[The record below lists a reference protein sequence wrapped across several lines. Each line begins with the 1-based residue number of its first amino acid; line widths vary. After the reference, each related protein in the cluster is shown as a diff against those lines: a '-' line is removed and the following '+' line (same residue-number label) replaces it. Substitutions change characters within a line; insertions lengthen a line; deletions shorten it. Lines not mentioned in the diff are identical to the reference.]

1 MKPMAFQKITEYQ
14 RKIKIIKKSNY
25 QTNEPTKIRKREFEN
40 DNSTT
45 RSNENEKNTYVPE
58 PQKPPKKEKSL
69 YSQIKLLQ
77 HIVNLENSFDILK
90 ESGLIYDKKTLEKK
104 LASLNQLKQ
113 LLSNSNSKNE
123 IEKETLLIN
132 FDRYLDVR
140 NLSSFSSSRIKLFAL
155 NSLILDD
162 VVKLLTDLDTD
173 LKDEEEDEINN
184 FVVRY
189 MAPFFNKIFS
199 KLSLRELNAL
209 IMDLIDVKNTTFL
222 KKSITDKF
230 PKYFLSN
237 NKFVIGTTGNIFWKL
252 FFNHIKLRGM
262 ITIFTKNAILNKIPF
277 KILEHTP
284 TLLSQYVSSVLNVF
298 KKQIPSKIKIPM
310 QLCELY
316 GETKQIYIKSEEF
329 VILDIG
335 KWIFDQMFNEVN
347 NQILKFL
354 KHQKG
359 NKILI
364 PASSNPA
371 VDLVV
376 QLELED
382 GSMKHYIM
390 QMKHYL
396 KSKISEKTKTN
407 FKKNANLF
415 VSNMHKLGM
424 SPKTTQ
430 FLFIGTMDKNGC

>member
-1 MKPMAFQKITEYQ
+1 MAFQKITEYQ
-14 RKIKIIKKSNY
+14 RKIKIIKKAITK
-25 QTNEPTKIRKREFEN
+25 QTNQQKLEKENLKMIIQQQDQMKMRKIHMFQN
-40 DNSTT
+40 L
-45 RSNENEKNTYVPE
+45 KNH
-58 PQKPPKKEKSL
+58 QKKEKSL

-77 HIVNLENSFDILK
+77 HIVNLENSFFLDNGV
-90 ESGLIYDKKTLEKK
+90 SVIYDPPSKTW
-104 LASLNQLKQ
+104 
-113 LLSNSNSKNE
+113 
-123 IEKETLLIN
+123 
-132 FDRYLDVR
+132 V
-140 NLSSFSSSRIKLFAL
+140 
-155 NSLILDD
+155 
-162 VVKLLTDLDTD
+162 
-173 LKDEEEDEINN
+173 
-184 FVVRY
+184 
-189 MAPFFNKIFS
+189 
-199 KLSLRELNAL
+199 
-209 IMDLIDVKNTTFL
+209 
-222 KKSITDKF
+222 
-230 PKYFLSN
+230 
-237 NKFVIGTTGNIFWKL
+237 
-252 FFNHIKLRGM
+252 
-262 ITIFTKNAILNKIPF
+262 F

-430 FLFIGTMDKNGC
+430 FLFIGTMDKNPLDVDSFGEVPLKFINRNTIQAVAGNFLNLKNETI